1 MKRFLVCAVVLLA
14 NGWSSVAV
22 GQTQSAGSEDAISAS
37 ATYNAASFTEELH
50 RLAGLLEKKPSTN
63 EMVELRDELPKSWTV
78 STPERTYS
86 ISTEPLRN
94 QLTALSSEAAHEWVA
109 HLAAE
114 VEASSGPAA
123 ESVAQARSELDHI
136 LARQEFRGVGPP
148 SAWDL
153 FRQRMAAWLERL
165 LMKLFGS
172 IGAHPIGGRIVF
184 WLIMAAGVVC
194 VALWLIRFL
203 GSRDRMNSLAAS
215 RTVVAPRTWQ
225 EWIRMA
231 REAANRGDFR
241 EAVHSSYWA
250 GIVRLEDADV
260 VPRDRTRTPREY
272 LRIVT
277 EPSAGELAARPT
289 HCEPLAT
296 LTSRLERI
304 WYANRGA
311 GPEDFQDSLRQLEAL
326 GCQLD

>member
-14 NGWSSVAV
+14 NGWSDAAAFQIQDAV
-22 GQTQSAGSEDAISAS
+22 SDGAS
-37 ATYNAASFTEELH
+37 STTETYDAASFTEELH

-63 EMVELRDELPKSWTV
+63 EMVALRDELPKSWTV

-94 QLTALSSEAAHEWVA
+94 QLTALSSEAAHEWVV

-114 VEASSGPAA
+114 VEASSGGAS
-123 ESVAQARSELDHI
+123 ESVAQARSELDGI
-136 LARQEFRGVGPP
+136 LARQEFRSVRPP
-148 SAWDL
+148 NAWDL

-172 IGAHPIGGRIVF
+172 IGEHPIGGRIVF

-250 GIVRLEDADV
+250 GIVRLEDAGV

-289 HCEPLAT
+289 HREPLAT

>member
-1 MKRFLVCAVVLLA
+1 MNRVLLCALFLLA
-14 NGWSSVAV
+14 NGWSYVAS
-22 GQTQSAGSEDAISAS
+22 GQTQSAGSVGVSSTSE
-37 ATYNAASFTEELH
+37 TYDAASFTAELH

-63 EMVELRDELPKSWTV
+63 EMAGLRDELPKRWTV

-94 QLTALSSEAAHEWVA
+94 QLTALSSAAAHEWVA

-114 VEASSGPAA
+114 VEASSGGAT
-123 ESVAQARSELDHI
+123 ESVAQARTELDGI
-136 LARQEFRGVGPP
+136 LARQEFRSVRPP
-148 SAWDL
+148 NAWDL

-165 LMKLFGS
+165 LIRLFGS
-172 IGAHPIGGRIVF
+172 IGEHPIGGRIVF

-203 GSRDRMNSLAAS
+203 GSRDRMNSLASS
-215 RTVVAPRTWQ
+215 RSIVAPRTWQ

-241 EAVHSSYWA
+241 EAVHSAYWA
-250 GIVRLEDADV
+250 GIVRLEDAGV

-272 LRIVT
+272 LRLVT
-277 EPSAGELAARPT
+277 EPSAGELAARPM
-289 HCEPLAT
+289 HREPLAA